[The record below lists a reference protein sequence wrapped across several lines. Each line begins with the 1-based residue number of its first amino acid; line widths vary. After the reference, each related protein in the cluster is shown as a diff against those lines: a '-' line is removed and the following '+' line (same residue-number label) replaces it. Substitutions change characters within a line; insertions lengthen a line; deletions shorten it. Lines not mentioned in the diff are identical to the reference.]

1 MSEQGIY
8 KAINNIMTDL
18 KPIPE
23 DKKTKAENGSDF
35 AFMYRGIDDVMN
47 ALQPLLSKHGVIIIP
62 QVIESALEPVVI
74 EKKGYN
80 IVKWRALMKIKH
92 IWACTDG
99 SSIESITIGEG
110 LDNGDKASN
119 KAMAIAYKYSCF
131 QVLCIPTE
139 EMVDP
144 DSEVYDMQQE
154 TQKATEMVL
163 KSFGGTVVPD
173 EMNKRQESKKN
184 TISEAQQ
191 KRLYALCSHH
201 SEIGK
206 NVIMEFGYSSSK
218 DILTKD
224 YEAICEKIVVRVAK
238 AEHEEDM
245 NEV

>member
-1 MSEQGIY
+1 M
-8 KAINNIMTDL
+8 ADL
-18 KPIPE
+18 KPIPK

-92 IWACTDG
+92 IWAHVDG
-99 SSIESITIGEG
+99 SFIESITIGEG

-139 EMVDP
+139 EMTDP
-144 DSEVYDMQQE
+144 DSEVHDMQQE
-154 TQKATEMVL
+154 PKKEPEITS
-163 KSFGGTVVPD
+163 KSS
-173 EMNKRQESKKN
+173 ESRISSASQNKGQESKGN

-206 NVIMEFGYSSSK
+206 NVITEFGYSSSK